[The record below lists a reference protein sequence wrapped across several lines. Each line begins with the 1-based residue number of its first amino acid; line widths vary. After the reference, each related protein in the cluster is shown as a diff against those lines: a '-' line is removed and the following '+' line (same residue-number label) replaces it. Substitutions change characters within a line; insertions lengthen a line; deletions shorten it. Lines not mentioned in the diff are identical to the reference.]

1 MKGKMIFFVIFI
13 CIYALFAAMNLTNT
27 TDINFGFR
35 KISNVPIFLSVT
47 VSFALGT
54 LFMLPFVFTA
64 KQKEKK
70 DKTEKTKKKG
80 KDKKEEL
87 ADEKIL

>member
-1 MKGKMIFFVIFI
+1 MKGKMIVFVIFI
-13 CIYALFAAMNLTNT
+13 CIYALFAAMNLSNV

-47 VSFALGT
+47 VSFALGA

-64 KQKEKK
+64 KTKNKEKK
-70 DKTEKTKKKG
+70 EKGKK
-80 KDKKEEL
+80 KDKKEEIK
-87 ADEKIL
+87 DEKTL